1 METSK
6 NVQRL
11 KRRLESDA
19 GKAIADYNMI
29 EAGDTVMVCISGGK
43 DSFAMLSILMALQ
56 QRAPVDFHLI
66 AMNLDQKQ
74 PGFPADVLPRYLSGL
89 GIRRLC
95 FKIIEEMEE
104 KNAFNVAKAVK
115 LQEKRGNILSLGTK
129 NLHNR
134 ALNVL
139 ISEGLVIKT
148 SNNKYY
154 LDIEKITELRK
165 KR

>member
-1 METSK
+1 MP
-6 NVQRL
+6 VYAQIVL
-11 KRRLESDA
+11 LI
-19 GKAIADYNMI
+19 IAFFI
-29 EAGDTVMVCISGGK
+29 FV
-43 DSFAMLSILMALQ
+43 F
-56 QRAPVDFHLI
+56 LI
-66 AMNLDQKQ
+66 M
-74 PGFPADVLPRYLSGL
+74 YLSGL

-115 LQEKRGNILSLGTK
+115 LQEKRRNILSLGTK
-129 NLHNR
+129 NPHNR